1 MTSSAITVWRIDL
14 RDAGVDAAPRSGFLD
29 PVEIGRAA
37 RMRDRLEAERWAYA
51 HAAMRAILARDLG
64 VAESAVVYVHG
75 ADEKPCIAGAPS
87 GWDFNLTHSGDLAW
101 LAIARGGAVGIDL
114 ERISESVEWRPLLDL
129 VCTPAEA
136 GYVLALPEVSRRER
150 FHRIWVRKESLLKAA
165 GIGFGTPQPL
175 QEIDVLETSTG
186 FDGRR
191 WWLLDLPAPEGY
203 AAALTASTSEV
214 TLTWRD
220 WAAHD

>member
-150 FHRIWVRKESLLKAA
+150 FHRKQPASGSVRRSRC
-165 GIGFGTPQPL
+165 
-175 QEIDVLETSTG
+175 
-186 FDGRR
+186 RR
-191 WWLLDLPAPEGY
+191 
-203 AAALTASTSEV
+203 STSSRPRPASMAGGGGSSICRPRRA
-214 TLTWRD
+214 TPRP
-220 WAAHD
+220 